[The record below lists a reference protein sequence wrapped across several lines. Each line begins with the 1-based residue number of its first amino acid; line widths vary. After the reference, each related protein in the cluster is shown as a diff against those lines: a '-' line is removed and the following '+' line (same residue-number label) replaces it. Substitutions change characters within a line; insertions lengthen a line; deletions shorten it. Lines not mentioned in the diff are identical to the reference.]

1 MQKLKNYLITYTHFK
16 PIATGEN
23 MAISRRKFL
32 NMLTIGSTACLA
44 LLSPITSWAAWAS
57 DAFNATS
64 PDDAYKNLFGST
76 DTVDSDEVKL
86 KVPKIA
92 ENGGA
97 VPVSVKT
104 DLKDVESITI
114 FVKDN
119 PQPLTATFQISAK
132 TIPDISTRIRL
143 AQTSTVT
150 AVIKAGGKL
159 YSKSQEVK
167 VTIGGCGG

>member
-1 MQKLKNYLITYTHFK
+1 MTL
-16 PIATGEN
+16 
-23 MAISRRKFL
+23 SRRKFL
-32 NMLTIGSTACLA
+32 NMLTVGSTACLA
-44 LLSPITSWAAWAS
+44 LITPITSWAAWAS
-57 DAFNATS
+57 AAFNAEK
-64 PDDAYKNLFGST
+64 PEDAYTNLFGSNELIE
-76 DTVDSDEVKL
+76 SDEVKL

-104 DLKDVESITI
+104 DMGNVESISI

-119 PQPLTATFQISAK
+119 PQPLTATFQIPTGTLA
-132 TIPDISTRIRL
+132 DVSTRIRL

-150 AVIKAGGKL
+150 VVIKAGGKL
-159 YSKSQEVK
+159 YSQSQEVK

>member
-1 MQKLKNYLITYTHFK
+1 MTV
-16 PIATGEN
+16 
-23 MAISRRKFL
+23 SRRKFL
-32 NMLTIGSTACLA
+32 NLLTVGSTACLA
-44 LLSPITSWAAWAS
+44 LLTPITSWAAWAS
-57 DAFNATS
+57 DAFNATKV
-64 PDDAYKNLFGST
+64 DDAFNNLLGSAST
-76 DTVDSDEVKL
+76 TESDEVKL

-104 DLKDVESITI
+104 SMKDVESISI

-119 PQPLTATFQISAK
+119 PQPLTASF
-132 TIPDISTRIRL
+132 TIPAGTVADISTRIRL

>member
-1 MQKLKNYLITYTHFK
+1 
-16 PIATGEN
+16 

-32 NMLTIGSTACLA
+32 NLLTIGSAACLT
-44 LLSPITSWAAWAS
+44 LLTPISAFAAWAS
-57 DAFNATS
+57 NAFNATK
-64 PDDAYKNLFGST
+64 PEDAYTNLFGST
-76 DTVDSDEVKL
+76 DLVDSDEVKL
-86 KVPKIA
+86 KVPNIA

-104 DLKDVESITI
+104 SMKNVESISI

-119 PQPLTATFQISAK
+119 PQPLTAIFQIPAG

-150 AVIKAGGKL
+150 AVIKADGKL

>member
-1 MQKLKNYLITYTHFK
+1 MS
-16 PIATGEN
+16 
-23 MAISRRKFL
+23 ISRRKFL
-32 NMLTIGSTACLA
+32 NLLTVSSAACMT
-44 LLSPITSWAAWAS
+44 LLTPITSWAAWAS
-57 DAFNATS
+57 DAFLTE
-64 PDDAYKNLFGST
+64 DLIEAYKHLFGST
-76 DTVDSDEVKL
+76 DTQESDEVKL

-97 VPVSVKT
+97 VPVSVKSNMEAI
-104 DLKDVESITI
+104 ESISI

-119 PQPLTATFQISAK
+119 PQPLTATFQIPTGTKA
-132 TIPDISTRIRL
+132 DVSTRIRL

-150 AVIKAGGKL
+150 AVIKANGKL

>member
-1 MQKLKNYLITYTHFK
+1 
-16 PIATGEN
+16 

-32 NMLTIGSTACLA
+32 NMLTVGSAACLT
-44 LLSPITSWAAWAS
+44 LLTPITSWAAWAS
-57 DAFNATS
+57 DAFNADK
-64 PDDAYKNLFGST
+64 PEDAYKHLFGST
-76 DTVDSDEVKL
+76 DAQESDEIKL

-104 DLKDVESITI
+104 TMKNVESISI

-119 PQPLTATFQISAK
+119 PQPLTASFQIPAG
-132 TIPDISTRIRL
+132 TLADISTRIRL

-150 AVIKAGGKL
+150 AVIKADGKL

>member
-1 MQKLKNYLITYTHFK
+1 MT
-16 PIATGEN
+16 
-23 MAISRRKFL
+23 ISRRKFL
-32 NMLTIGSTACLA
+32 NILTVGSAACLT
-44 LLSPITSWAAWAS
+44 LLTPITAFAAWAS
-57 DAFNATS
+57 DAFNATKA
-64 PDDAYKNLFGST
+64 DDAYQNLFGST
-76 DTVDSDEVKL
+76 ATTDSDEVIL

-104 DLKDVESITI
+104 AMKNVESISL

-119 PQPLTATFQISAK
+119 PQPLTASFQIPAG
-132 TIPDISTRIRL
+132 TLPDISTRIRL

-150 AVIKAGGKL
+150 AVIKADGEL
-159 YSKSQEVK
+159 FSKSQEVK

>member
-1 MQKLKNYLITYTHFK
+1 
-16 PIATGEN
+16 

-32 NMLTIGSTACLA
+32 NLLTVGSAACLT
-44 LLSPITSWAAWAS
+44 LLTPISSFAAWAS
-57 DAFNATS
+57 DAFNATKI
-64 PDDAYKNLFGST
+64 DDAYKNLFGSSEM
-76 DTVDSDEVKL
+76 VESDEVKL

-104 DLKDVESITI
+104 SLKDVESINI

-119 PQPLTATFQISAK
+119 PTPLTASFKIPAG
-132 TIPDISTRIRL
+132 TIPDVSSRIRL
-143 AQTSTVT
+143 AETSTVT

>member
-1 MQKLKNYLITYTHFK
+1 MTIT
-16 PIATGEN
+16 
-23 MAISRRKFL
+23 RRKFL
-32 NMLTIGSTACLA
+32 NILTVSSTACLA
-44 LLSPITSWAAWAS
+44 LMTPLTTWAAWAS
-57 DAFNATS
+57 DAFNAEK

-76 DTVDSDEVKL
+76 ELVESDEVKL
-86 KVPKIA
+86 KVPRIA

-104 DLKDVESITI
+104 SMKNVESISL

-119 PQPLTATFQISAK
+119 PQPLTATFQIPAG
-132 TIPDISTRIRL
+132 TLPDVSTRIRL

-150 AVIKAGGKL
+150 AVIKADGKL
-159 YSKSQEVK
+159 FSKSQEVK

>member
-1 MQKLKNYLITYTHFK
+1 
-16 PIATGEN
+16 

-32 NMLTIGSTACLA
+32 NMLTVGSTACLA
-44 LLSPITSWAAWAS
+44 LMTPITSWAAWAS
-57 DAFNATS
+57 DAFNAEK
-64 PDDAYKNLFGST
+64 PEDAYKSLFGSNELIE
-76 DTVDSDEVKL
+76 SDEVKL

-104 DLKDVESITI
+104 DMKNVESISI

-119 PQPLTATFQISAK
+119 PQPLTATFQIPVG
-132 TIPDISTRIRL
+132 TIADISTRIRL

-150 AVIKAGGKL
+150 AVIKADGNL

>member
-1 MQKLKNYLITYTHFK
+1 
-16 PIATGEN
+16 

-32 NMLTIGSTACLA
+32 NLLTVGSTACLA
-44 LLSPITSWAAWAS
+44 MMTPLTSWAVWAS
-57 DAFNATS
+57 DAFNATK
-64 PDDAYKNLFGST
+64 PEDAYKNLFGSI
-76 DTVDSDEVKL
+76 DLIESDQVKL

-104 DLKDVESITI
+104 SMQDVESISI

-119 PQPLTATFQISAK
+119 PQPLTASFKIPSG

-150 AVIKAGGKL
+150 AVIKADGKL

>member
-1 MQKLKNYLITYTHFK
+1 
-16 PIATGEN
+16 

-32 NMLTIGSTACLA
+32 NMLTIGSAACLT
-44 LLSPITSWAAWAS
+44 LLTPISAFAAWAS
-57 DAFNATS
+57 DAFNATKI
-64 PDDAYKNLFGST
+64 DDAYKTLFGSAT
-76 DTVDSDEVKL
+76 IVESDEVKL

-104 DLKDVESITI
+104 SMKDVESISI

-119 PQPLTATFQISAK
+119 PNPLTATFLIPAG
-132 TIPDISTRIRL
+132 TIAGASTRIRL
-143 AQTSTVT
+143 AQTSTIT
-150 AVIKAGGKL
+150 AIIKAGGKL

>member
-1 MQKLKNYLITYTHFK
+1 
-16 PIATGEN
+16 

-32 NMLTIGSTACLA
+32 NLLTVGSAACLT
-44 LLSPITSWAAWAS
+44 LLTPISSFAAWAS
-57 DAFNATS
+57 DAFNATKI
-64 PDDAYKNLFGST
+64 DDAYKNLFGTSEM
-76 DTVDSDEVKL
+76 VESDEVKL

-104 DLKDVESITI
+104 SLKDVESINI

-119 PQPLTATFQISAK
+119 PTPLTASFKIPAG
-132 TIPDISTRIRL
+132 TIPDVSSRIRL
-143 AQTSTVT
+143 AETSTVT

>member
-1 MQKLKNYLITYTHFK
+1 MT
-16 PIATGEN
+16 
-23 MAISRRKFL
+23 ISRRKFL
-32 NMLTIGSTACLA
+32 NMLTVGSTACLA
-44 LLSPITSWAAWAS
+44 LMTPITSWAAWAS
-57 DAFNATS
+57 DAFNAEK
-64 PDDAYKNLFGST
+64 PEDAYSNLFGSNEL
-76 DTVDSDEVKL
+76 VESDEVKL

-104 DLKDVESITI
+104 DMEDVESISI

-119 PQPLTATFQISAK
+119 PQPLTASFQIPAG

>member
-1 MQKLKNYLITYTHFK
+1 
-16 PIATGEN
+16 
-23 MAISRRKFL
+23 MAISRRRFI
-32 NMLTIGSTACLA
+32 NMLTVGTSACLA
-44 LLSPITSWAAWAS
+44 LINPIASWAAWAS
-57 DAFNATS
+57 DAFNATK
-64 PDDAYKNLFGST
+64 PEEAYKNLFGTNEMTES
-76 DTVDSDEVKL
+76 SEVKL

-104 DLKDVESITI
+104 NIKDVESISI

-119 PQPLTATFQISAK
+119 PQPLTASFQIPEG
-132 TIPDISTRIRL
+132 TIANISTRIRL
-143 AQTSTVT
+143 AKTTTVT

>member
-1 MQKLKNYLITYTHFK
+1 
-16 PIATGEN
+16 

-32 NMLTIGSTACLA
+32 NILTVGSAACLT
-44 LLSPITSWAAWAS
+44 LLTPISAFAAWAS
-57 DAFNATS
+57 DAFNATKA
-64 PDDAYKNLFGST
+64 DAAYKSLFGST
-76 DTVDSDEVKL
+76 GLIESDEVKL

-104 DLKDVESITI
+104 DMKNVESISI

-119 PQPLTATFQISAK
+119 PQPLTATFQIPAG
-132 TIPDISTRIRL
+132 TIASVSTRIRL

>member
-1 MQKLKNYLITYTHFK
+1 MT
-16 PIATGEN
+16 
-23 MAISRRKFL
+23 ISRRKFL
-32 NMLTIGSTACLA
+32 NMLTVGSTACLA
-44 LLSPITSWAAWAS
+44 LMTPITSWAAWAS
-57 DAFNATS
+57 DAFNAEK
-64 PDDAYKNLFGST
+64 PDDAYNNLFGSNELIE
-76 DTVDSDEVKL
+76 SDEVKL

-104 DLKDVESITI
+104 DMENVESISI

-119 PQPLTATFQISAK
+119 PQPLTATMKIPAG
-132 TIPDISTRIRL
+132 TIPNISTRIRL

>member
-1 MQKLKNYLITYTHFK
+1 
-16 PIATGEN
+16 
-23 MAISRRKFL
+23 MALTRRKFINL
-32 NMLTIGSTACLA
+32 LTVGSTACLT
-44 LLSPITSWAAWAS
+44 LLTPLTSFAAWAS
-57 DAFNATS
+57 DSFNATKIE
-64 PDDAYKNLFGST
+64 DAYQNLFGST
-76 DTVDSDEVKL
+76 ELIESDAVVL

-104 DLKDVESITI
+104 DMKNVESISV

-119 PQPLTATFQISAK
+119 PQPLTASFTLPK
-132 TIPDISTRIRL
+132 GTIADVSTRIKL

-150 AVIKAGGKL
+150 AVVKADGKL

>member
-1 MQKLKNYLITYTHFK
+1 MT
-16 PIATGEN
+16 
-23 MAISRRKFL
+23 ISRRKFL
-32 NMLTIGSTACLA
+32 NILTVGSTACLA
-44 LLSPITSWAAWAS
+44 LMTPITSWAAWAS
-57 DAFNATS
+57 DAFNATK
-64 PDDAYKNLFGST
+64 PEDAYNNLFGSSALI
-76 DTVDSDEVKL
+76 DSDEVKL

-97 VPVSVKT
+97 VPVSIKT
-104 DLKDVESITI
+104 SMKNVESISI

-119 PQPLTATFQISAK
+119 PQPLTASFKIPAG
-132 TIPDISTRIRL
+132 TIADVSTRIRL

-150 AVIKAGGKL
+150 AVIKADGKL

>member
-1 MQKLKNYLITYTHFK
+1 
-16 PIATGEN
+16 
-23 MAISRRKFL
+23 MALTRRKFINL
-32 NMLTIGSTACLA
+32 LTVGSTACLT
-44 LLSPITSWAAWAS
+44 LLTPLTSFAAWAS
-57 DAFNATS
+57 DAFNATKIE
-64 PDDAYKNLFGST
+64 DAYQNLFGST
-76 DTVDSDEVKL
+76 ELIESDDVVL

-104 DLKDVESITI
+104 DMKNVESISV

-119 PQPLTATFQISAK
+119 PQPLTASFELPK
-132 TIPDISTRIRL
+132 GTIADVSTRIKL

-150 AVIKAGGKL
+150 AVVKADGKL